1 MRGVRADAPY
11 RTISSAFKGGQS
23 RQRACIVA
31 TASFSSTS
39 ITRLADRLSKRQRTR
54 TRSLASRPDRPSIDV
69 GPVDLE
75 NIGFGSAPK
84 KRAEASPIRRTKF
97 REFKTRDVKQRDI

>member
-11 RTISSAFKGGQS
+11 RTISSAFKGRQS
-23 RQRACIVA
+23 RQRASIVA

-39 ITRLADRLSKRQRTR
+39 ITRLVDRLSKRQRTR
-54 TRSLASRPDRPSIDV
+54 TRSLAPRRDRSSIDV

-75 NIGFGSAPK
+75 NMGFGVCAE
-84 KRAEASPIRRTKF
+84 EASRGSADKANEISR
-97 REFKTRDVKQRDI
+97 V